1 MQRRVVEQERPS
13 EKPMIGKKRVM
24 KKVVDT
30 VERKMEEDKKKMV
43 TFIVINAT

>member
-1 MQRRVVEQERPS
+1 MQRRVVEQERSS
-13 EKPMIGKKRVM
+13 EKSTIGKKRVM

-30 VERKMEEDKKKMV
+30 AERKMETKKKMV